1 MIKEQ
6 QNKREEY
13 EKRNADLKQKNEDFF
28 EERKKR
34 IIINFEKNDERIQ
47 NKKENTFKAFEKK
60 KLENYIK
67 EDYLNNQLK
76 ELENKTKY
84 KNILKLKE
92 MKEKNLRIEEKKK
105 QRRELIEKT
114 KKLKDDMRM
123 KKLIMLKNAEKIL
136 ENGRY
141 KNKEE
146 IYSKVFSP
154 EELTIL
160 SSNSSSINT
169 FYNYGCRSTKN
180 IFNGSKIKFGNNKNL
195 RHSSSVGKDNLLKK
209 KKELEFSY

>member
-1 MIKEQ
+1 MKKE
-6 QNKREEY
+6 
-13 EKRNADLKQKNEDFF
+13 
-28 EERKKR
+28 KKR

-169 FYNYGCRSTKN
+169 FYNYGYRSTKN
-180 IFNGSKIKFGNNKNL
+180 IFNVSKIKFGNNKNL